1 MPIRTTA
8 LLMTIGLAGTFVI
21 RSANSIWP
29 SLYDSLHTARLMAL
43 LLLVASLF
51 TLSFFWSVQTAWAGS
66 GRSRLEAAS
75 RLATVG
81 AALAVLVALR
91 NILGLFRE
99 DRVVPARMED
109 LEAFVSLISM
119 LAMFWFFYAVH
130 AELRGVI
137 PGTGGALAG
146 AALFALAALLTFLLH
161 VLPAPPRWL
170 ATRSAPLVLLS
181 LPLGL
186 LAVLGVL
193 RFLAAVRRQPQGLTA
208 VTRGSPRS

>member
-1 MPIRTTA
+1 MSIRTTA
-8 LLMTIGLAGTFVI
+8 LLMMIGIAGTFVI
-21 RSANSIWP
+21 RTANSIWP
-29 SLYDSLHTARLMAL
+29 WLYESLQTARLMSL

-51 TLSFFWSVQTAWAGS
+51 TLFFFWSVQSAWAES

-91 NILGLFRE
+91 NVLGLFRAE
-99 DRVVPARMED
+99 RVPLARMED

-130 AELRGVI
+130 AELRGAI
-137 PGTGGALAG
+137 PGTGGALVG
-146 AALFALAALLTFLLH
+146 AALFAFAALLTLLLH
-161 VLPAPPRWL
+161 ILPAPPRWL
-170 ATRSAPLVLLS
+170 AMRSTPLVLLS

-193 RFLAAVRRQPQGLTA
+193 RFLASVRRQPEAMIG
-208 VTRGSPRS
+208 TR